1 MHQTNIFDRAGQDLR
16 GKFGPLPKL
25 DLRVLLMCGA
35 FIRCSLHAEG
45 LHAQVM
51 HGVVLRDFVLVLCM
65 ELCVFLRL
73 HWTAAPDHHGR
84 LAACTFALYTRALS
98 LRAVRPS
105 RVCGRVAATIL
116 SLWLIDKG

>member
-1 MHQTNIFDRAGQDLR
+1 VHQTNIFDRAGQDLR

-35 FIRCSLHAEG
+35 FISLHAEG

-51 HGVVLRDFVLVLCM
+51 HGVVLRDYVLGLCM

-73 HWTAAPDHHGR
+73 YWTAAPDHHGR

-98 LRAVRPS
+98 LRAVWPS
-105 RVCGRVAATIL
+105 RV
-116 SLWLIDKG
+116 